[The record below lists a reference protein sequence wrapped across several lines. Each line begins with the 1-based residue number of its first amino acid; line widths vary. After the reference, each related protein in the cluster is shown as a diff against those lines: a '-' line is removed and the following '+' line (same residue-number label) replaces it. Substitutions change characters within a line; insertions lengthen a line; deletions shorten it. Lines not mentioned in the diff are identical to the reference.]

1 MRRPYNGC
9 RRAPL
14 PIAIEEKCLRGL
26 RGFSLDY
33 SEISAYKFKLSILY
47 YLKSGDLAQ
56 RAGSPMALYTLNL
69 NHRRRVFQHV

>member
-1 MRRPYNGC
+1 M
-9 RRAPL
+9 L
-14 PIAIEEKCLRGL
+14 
-26 RGFSLDY
+26 
-33 SEISAYKFKLSILY
+33 LY